1 MELIKSIS
9 QSITEMIA
17 ASIVLIS
24 FIGSCINSHRIK
36 QLEEKLNNGK

>member
-1 MELIKSIS
+1 MEIIKNIS
-9 QSITEMIA
+9 QNITEMIA

-36 QLEEKLNNGK
+36 KIEERLNDGK